1 MMVPSRCNNRNASSD
16 TGLCRLCFD
25 GTQFESGT
33 LLPFWRR
40 LPFALNLTWSGY
52 LADQIAAAKANGY
65 RHEGIERA
73 MVGKNASSNGDC
85 TGGASTCGRQPLL
98 SNLATS
104 NDSSWIRAHCGLDRS
119 LGIRAC

>member
-1 MMVPSRCNNRNASSD
+1 MI
-16 TGLCRLCFD
+16 GF
-25 GTQFESGT
+25 
-33 LLPFWRR
+33 RR
-40 LPFALNLTWSGY
+40 DRREAVFLIQEFAHGGLPFALNLTWSGY

-65 RHEGIERA
+65 RHGGIERA
-73 MVGKNASSNGDC
+73 MVDKNASSNGDC

-104 NDSSWIRAHCGLDRS
+104 NDSSWIRALCGLDRS